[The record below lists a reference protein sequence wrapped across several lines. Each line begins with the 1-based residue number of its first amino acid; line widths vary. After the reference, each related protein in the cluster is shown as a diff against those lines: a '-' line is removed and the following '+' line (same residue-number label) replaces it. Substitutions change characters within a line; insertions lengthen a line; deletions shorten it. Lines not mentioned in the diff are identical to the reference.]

1 MSSKYCKKP
10 IVTYHLKLMILNDTS
25 LNWFKG
31 VVTVSVQQMESPNS
45 SFNVELSVTKLS
57 LRKIPTF
64 QLFFW
69 CASVVEMHSFRRI
82 LDHKIF
88 TPGN

>member
-1 MSSKYCKKP
+1 
-10 IVTYHLKLMILNDTS
+10 MILNDTS

-31 VVTVSVQQMESPNS
+31 VVAVSVQQMESLNARFS
-45 SFNVELSVTKLS
+45 VELSVTKLS
-57 LRKIPTF
+57 LRKIPKF

-69 CASVVEMHSFRRI
+69 CGSVLEMHSFRRV
-82 LDHKIF
+82 LGHKIF